1 MFIDDY
7 EKEAEKL
14 RMYNYINSVM
24 SRNHHPD
31 MFGGPG
37 RGPHDG
43 GPGGFA
49 GPWREAGRS
58 REWEFQHKGGWI
70 GKVNDDSLRSLFHKC
85 MGKIRISRNQ
95 PSTQDMI
102 LRILYEEGDLS
113 QRILQ
118 GVLNMQPG
126 SMSEI
131 LAKLEAKDYI
141 QRTRDREDKRRVVIS
156 LTDSGREYIKD
167 KLSDDRDAFAKNL
180 TDEEK
185 ETLRDLL
192 KKILD

>member
-1 MFIDDY
+1 
-7 EKEAEKL
+7 
-14 RMYNYINSVM
+14 
-24 SRNHHPD
+24 
-31 MFGGPG
+31 
-37 RGPHDG
+37 
-43 GPGGFA
+43 
-49 GPWREAGRS
+49 
-58 REWEFQHKGGWI
+58 
-70 GKVNDDSLRSLFHKC
+70 
-85 MGKIRISRNQ
+85 
-95 PSTQDMI
+95 MI

-113 QRILQ
+113 QWILQ
-118 GVLNMQPG
+118 RVLSMQPG
-126 SMSEI
+126 SISEI

-141 QRTRDREDKRRVVIS
+141 RRTRDREDKRRVMIS